1 MTHIGFNPQ
10 LIGWLIPTYYAIN
23 PQFGYMG
30 HYATWINTQ
39 LTANKLLM
47 GLMTANFEQ
56 LWWDLRINS
65 RNFYALLG

>member
-1 MTHIGFNPQ
+1 
-10 LIGWLIPTYYAIN
+10 
-23 PQFGYMG
+23 MG